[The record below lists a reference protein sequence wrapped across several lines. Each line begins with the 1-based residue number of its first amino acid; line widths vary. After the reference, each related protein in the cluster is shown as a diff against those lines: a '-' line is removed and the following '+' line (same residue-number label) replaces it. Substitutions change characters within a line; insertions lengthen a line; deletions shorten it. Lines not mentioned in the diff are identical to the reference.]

1 MATERV
7 VRRSF
12 VPVGRLTFRT
22 SAGVE
27 LAGSVAHAE
36 VLSRPRDLPA
46 SRMGVIQRVVRKADF
61 SRTVA
66 WVAATDLRRSTAA
79 LYQCKWTRFLG
90 WCDRWV
96 SIFAR
101 HLSLR

>member
-12 VPVGRLTFRT
+12 VLVGRLTFRT

-46 SRMGVIQRVVRKADF
+46 SCMGVI
-61 SRTVA
+61 
-66 WVAATDLRRSTAA
+66 
-79 LYQCKWTRFLG
+79 
-90 WCDRWV
+90 
-96 SIFAR
+96 
-101 HLSLR
+101 